1 MTLKFT
7 IQKLEQVKFKI
18 IFHSDLFCMN
28 IYLIYLI
35 ECCLFIYLYLGK
47 ITTILSTVLYLLFS
61 LLLYREYF
69 YVIKISCNSHFY

>member
-18 IFHSDLFCMN
+18 IFHSDLFCMS

-35 ECCLFIYLYLGK
+35 ECCLFIYL
-47 ITTILSTVLYLLFS
+47 F
-61 LLLYREYF
+61 
-69 YVIKISCNSHFY
+69 